1 MSVMWNKF
9 GKSYMHNKHSLV
21 DEDQYSL
28 VFYVIFYLC
37 YLFIFCFSFTSV
49 VMRKVIECGPI

>member
-1 MSVMWNKF
+1 
-9 GKSYMHNKHSLV
+9 MHNKHSLV